1 MHLCIF
7 NPEHD
12 LCLAK
17 GRAHYVPPRSAV
29 DFARRDAGL
38 MQVLY
43 PDAHCC
49 SVYDLTH
56 SSVRPGKAAS
66 TPNFAPLRSQ
76 AMSPLEPGRG
86 EQLDSVLRGSSSPH
100 KLGGVP
106 HRGEGVCQVIAWG
119 WDAVVK
125 HELIKRGVSAELLP
139 SDEEID
145 TIRELQ
151 HRSTVLPLQE
161 DCHEVRSIEDM
172 ESLLKKREH
181 WVMKAPWSGAGRGL
195 RWVHGILTAID
206 RDWLVKTVATQRC
219 VIAEPRRD
227 VVADVALEYVVHTP
241 SPLWGTPPNLG
252 GELLP
257 LLVCSSPKLGEGN
270 RPGGVEEEC
279 VKFIGYSYFKTG
291 SGVYKENILWPD
303 EKIESTFSLLPV
315 RERVEQWLKENVW
328 SRYRGPLGV
337 DLMVCADGSFHVS
350 EINFRHTMG
359 MVAHEKLRVKR

>member
-1 MHLCIF
+1 MRLCIF

-49 SVYDLTH
+49 SVYDL
-56 SSVRPGKAAS
+56 S
-66 TPNFAPLRSQ
+66 
-76 AMSPLEPGRG
+76 G
-86 EQLDSVLRGSSSPH
+86 ELPCHGNIQDV
-100 KLGGVP
+100 V
-106 HRGEGVCQVIAWG
+106 AWG

-125 HELIKRGVSAELLP
+125 HELLKRGIPAMLLP
-139 SDEEID
+139 SDEEIA

-161 DCHEVRSIEDM
+161 GCHAVHSVKEM
-172 ESLLKKREH
+172 EALLQEREH

-195 RWVHGILTAID
+195 RWVHGSLTAID
-206 RDWLVKTVATQRC
+206 RDWLQKIVANQRC

-227 VVADVALEYVVHTP
+227 VVADLALEYVDRVF
-241 SPLWGTPPNLG
+241 L
-252 GELLP
+252 
-257 LLVCSSPKLGEGN
+257 
-270 RPGGVEEEC
+270 
-279 VKFIGYSYFKTG
+279 GYSYFKTG
-291 SGVYKENILWPD
+291 SGVYKENIAWPD
-303 EKIESTFSLLPV
+303 ERIETTFSLLPV
-315 RERVEQWLKENVW
+315 RSRVEQWLEVNVW
-328 SRYRGPLGV
+328 PRYRGPLGV
-337 DLMVCADGSFHVS
+337 DLMVDAQGQVFVS

-359 MVAHEKLRVKR
+359 MVAHEKIRVKN